1 MLFRSL
7 TEEEILG
14 GASLAFKGGWNR
26 VKLYFM
32 LGLPTE
38 TEEDMYG
45 IAMLSDKIAR
55 IYYETIPKEERNGKV
70 QIVAST
76 SFFIPKP
83 FTPFQWAKMDTKE
96 EFIKKARI
104 VNHAMKEQ
112 LNRKSIK
119 YNWHEPHVSQLE
131 GVLARGDRRV
141 GMAILSAYKKGS
153 IFDAWTEHFQ
163 ETNWL
168 EAFMENHISIDFYTT
183 RERDLDEILPW
194 DFIDTGVT
202 KEFLKKEWEKALK
215 EQETPNC
222 KERCSGCGARKF
234 GGGVCYEN

>member
-1 MLFRSL
+1 
-7 TEEEILG
+7 
-14 GASLAFKGGWNR
+14 
-26 VKLYFM
+26 M

-38 TEEDMYG
+38 TKEDMYG
-45 IAMLSDKIAR
+45 IAILSDKIAR
-55 IYYETIPKEERNGKV
+55 IYYETIPKEKTKGKV

-96 EFIKKARI
+96 EFVKKACL
-104 VNHAMKEQ
+104 VNCAMKEQ

-119 YNWHEPHVSQLE
+119 YNWHEPDVSQLE

-141 GMAILSAYKKGS
+141 GKVILSAYKKGS
-153 IFDAWTEHFQ
+153 IFDAWTEHFH
-163 ETNWL
+163 ESNWI
-168 EAFMENHISIDFYTT
+168 EAFSENHISIDFYNT

-202 KEFLKKEWEKALK
+202 KEFLKREWEKALK

-222 KERCSGCGARKF
+222 KESCSGCGARKF